1 MAKKSAK
8 SKGYRKQSAKK
19 PYLSKRDIALLCALV
34 VAIAVGAFFLFRYDD
49 GALKVKDGAVV
60 TGGDNWVVANGS
72 NTRGAARYYKLG
84 EVGELEGYTREAKPM
99 ESDPNLTEFVYAN
112 DDAEAAV
119 KSVTVTTSHAAAK
132 AMAAY
137 AATMIDGADGAEV
150 GDVQTEEL
158 GGATVSYFLYGASP
172 VEKSGDAEE
181 EDEAA
186 EEAEEAEGSEE
197 MEYQRAVRAYLDA
210 DHGCCVVL
218 RCEGGGDTAD
228 ACPTDEQLMEALEK
242 AIPVVTLEQSEK

>member
-49 GALKVKDGAVV
+49 GALKVQDGAVV
-60 TGGDNWVVANGS
+60 TGGDNWVIANGS

-84 EVGELEGYTREAKPM
+84 EIGELDGYTLEAKPM
-99 ESDPNLTEFVYAN
+99 ESDPNLTEFVYTN
-112 DDAEAAV
+112 DDAEAPV
-119 KSVTVTTSHAAAK
+119 KTVTVTTSHAAAK

-137 AATMIDGADGAEV
+137 AATMIGGADGAEV

-158 GGATVSYFLYGASP
+158 GGATVHYFLYGASP
-172 VEKSGDAEE
+172 VEKAEGAEE

-186 EEAEEAEGSEE
+186 EAETAEGAEGYK
-197 MEYQRAVRAYLDA
+197 YQRAVRGYLDA
-210 DHGCCVVL
+210 EHDCCVVL

-228 ACPTDEQLMEALEK
+228 ACPTDEQLMEALAK
-242 AIPVVTLEQSEK
+242 AVPLVTLEQSEK